1 MAIVMKKKQGKIV
14 KKVVSSIIEITK
26 STTPEP
32 IKSGVVVEVTAP
44 KLREENGKVV
54 VDARSLSLQQY
65 HTDVG
70 KMGGEIM
77 KYAVGLSDNLLSVK
91 MALMQA
97 VREVEKKLQMNRR
110 EGVAK

>member
-1 MAIVMKKKQGKIV
+1 MAIVMKKAKKGV
-14 KKVVSSIIEITK
+14 KKVVISIIENTK
-26 STTPEP
+26 STPP
-32 IKSGVVVEVTAP
+32 ILPITKE
-44 KLREENGKVV
+44 KENGKVV